1 MLTFYPMYCT
11 YVCTYYS
18 VGQCVS
24 MHVTACL
31 YALPLL
37 LQAVSDHTCNA
48 FVKCKHPRAVLRPVS
63 NGNQC
68 SNDCNMDWVCY
79 DSREFCCGFL
89 GLKVRTSCDA
99 ESAIRCHMFELV
111 TSCPAIRRR
120 DIIYTCQFPFAFPN
134 DQVKLSNTRCKHH

>member
-79 DSREFCCGFL
+79 DSGEFCCGFL
-89 GLKVRTSCDA
+89 GLKVCASRDA

-111 TSCPAIRRR
+111 TRRPAIQRR
-120 DIIYTCQFPFAFPN
+120 DIIYICQFPFAFPDN
-134 DQVKLSNTRCKHH
+134 QVKLSNTRCKHH